1 MIPEKMK
8 ARQRISKSPLQKG
21 NIYAVT
27 LRVGDSDV
35 NHYVGMIF
43 TGALKTSPVA
53 PIATNPRNFR
63 T

>member
-27 LRVGDSDV
+27 SGLV
-35 NHYVGMIF
+35 NNRGGVLFDHNYAVFGQL
-43 TGALKTSPVA
+43 AYKK
-53 PIATNPRNFR
+53 IAQF
-63 T
+63 